1 MVPELLKG
9 KRSKSTIGDDGE
21 NEVDEM
27 EENEDG
33 SYIEDRSIEVREP
46 DESNV
51 TGDIGVKRDMET
63 EMKHPLINGDIEEIE
78 DKETDIKPPH
88 INKDIGVIEDKE
100 TDIKPPL
107 INNGDIGVIEDM
119 ETDIKPPLIAPS
131 PPSYM
136 GDVQPSSHGAIPRSM
151 VTRPSVIRFQPW
163 DQREAGTSYDG
174 LYDNLYQREAG
185 TSGSGEG
192 CREAREQG
200 GMRVSG
206 E

>member
-27 EENEDG
+27 EENDEG

-46 DESNV
+46 DESDF
-51 TGDIGVKRDMET
+51 TGDIGVKQDMET
-63 EMKHPLINGDIEEIE
+63 EMKPPLISKDMGVIE

-88 INKDIGVIEDKE
+88 INE
-100 TDIKPPL
+100 
-107 INNGDIGVIEDM
+107 DIGVIEDM
-119 ETDIKPPLIAPS
+119 ETDVKPPLIAPS

-136 GDVQPSSHGAIPRSM
+136 GDVQPSSHRAIPRSM
-151 VTRPSVIRFQPW
+151 VTRPSMIRFQPR

-185 TSGSGEG
+185 TSGGGQSWREG
-192 CREAREQG
+192 REQAGLVLGHG
-200 GMRVSG
+200 GMTVSG
-206 E
+206 ENIPQ

>member
-107 INNGDIGVIEDM
+107 I
-119 ETDIKPPLIAPS
+119 APS

-200 GMRVSG
+200 GMRESG
-206 E
+206 KRKQK